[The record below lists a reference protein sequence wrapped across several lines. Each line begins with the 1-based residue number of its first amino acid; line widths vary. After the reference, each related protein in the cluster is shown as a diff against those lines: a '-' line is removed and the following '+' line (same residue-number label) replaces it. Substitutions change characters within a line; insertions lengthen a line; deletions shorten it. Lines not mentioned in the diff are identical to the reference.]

1 MNLRAVFSISFVA
14 AVSTLAMAQP
24 NNTLRVEYTRKV
36 DVPELAGLSG
46 QNVQMVNAGQLE
58 EKHFILYSEGAESAF
73 VEGKMV
79 KDEQKIIEVKGVG
92 AIYLNQENGVKLTWS
107 DMVGDAILVKTDSIK
122 PQAWKLGEE
131 AKTIL
136 GKPCRKA
143 TCTLANG
150 QECIAWFCEEIPA
163 TVGPSGYFGLPGL
176 IMELQVARLIYKA
189 EKVEYLSDKVAIVP
203 PPSDKAVTQAE
214 YMKRLQQK
222 LGTLQKRGERASG
235 QMQVIKL

>member
-14 AVSTLAMAQP
+14 AVSTMAMVQP

-36 DVPELAGLSG
+36 DVPELAGLGG

-79 KDEQKIIEVKGVG
+79 KDEQKIEVKGVG
-92 AIYLNQENGVKLTWS
+92 AIYLNLENGVKLTWS